1 MLRSTLA
8 LLLGA
13 GVLPA
18 FAAAPQF
25 YLPGDAVPTKHTIDM
40 TIDPDRA
47 TFTGTARID
56 VRLLKPQATI
66 WVNATD
72 ITVKEASVEI
82 GGRKLAAKPVTELN
96 EFLGLELEKPA
107 GPGPATLVIS
117 YEAKL
122 NEKPSVGA
130 FRSSFEG
137 NWYVYTSFT
146 AIDARRAFPCFDE
159 PRYKTPWQFTIHV
172 KRTDRAF
179 TNAKMLRE
187 TEEPDGMKAV
197 VFEPTELL
205 PSEITAFA
213 VGPFETAE
221 GPAAGA
227 RKVPVRVITPKGHA
241 AEGKYAAGI
250 TADIVKRLE
259 TYTGVP
265 YSFQKLDHISVPNLP
280 FGATENAGLITYRS
294 ILVPPGPEPQRS
306 PRGTMTHELA
316 HHWFGDLVTQAN
328 WQEVWL
334 SEGFATWLTS
344 EVGDDEASPARRHIA
359 AVAARERMMATD
371 AGPRTRP
378 VRLDFKDREG
388 MRDVYSGFVYQKGA
402 AVLLMLEG
410 WMGQPQLRK
419 GLRTYLARHR
429 FANATTDD
437 LARDLRSTTRTDT
450 SAVLHTFLDQSGIPS
465 VRADLRCQPSGG
477 ARIHFEQVN
486 TAAQWTIPVCWKTD
500 GGKSGCALMS
510 TAGSTVT
517 LPKAAACP
525 AWIYWNAGGTG
536 YYRSD
541 WTPAQLSALAG
552 KGLDKLTAAE
562 RLTLIYDL
570 RAMKLGNLMEA
581 SAMDPLLEK
590 LTADP
595 EPEIAQAAKQALT
608 GETPQQR
615 PRR

>member
-1 MLRSTLA
+1 M
-8 LLLGA
+8 
-13 GVLPA
+13 
-18 FAAAPQF
+18 AAAPQF
-25 YLPGDAVPTKHTIDM
+25 YLPGDAVPTNHIIDM
-40 TIDPDRA
+40 TIDPDRP
-47 TFTGTARID
+47 TFSGTARIE

-82 GGRKLAAKPVTELN
+82 GGRRLSAKPVTEAN
-96 EFLGLELEKPA
+96 EFLGLELDQPA
-107 GPGPATLVIS
+107 GPGRATLVIG

-130 FRSSFEG
+130 FRSIFE
-137 NWYVYTSFT
+137 NHWYVYTCFT
-146 AIDARRAFPCFDE
+146 AIEARRAFPCFDE

-172 KRTDRAF
+172 KRSDRAF
-179 TNAKMLRE
+179 TNARLLRE
-187 TEEPDGMKAV
+187 TEEPDGMKAL
-197 VFEPTELL
+197 VFAPTEIL
-205 PSEITAFA
+205 PAEVTAFA

-250 TADIVKRLE
+250 TASIVARLE

-265 YSFQKLDHISVPNLP
+265 YSFQKLDHVSVPNLP
-280 FGATENAGLITYRS
+280 FGAVENAGLITYRS

-316 HHWFGDLVTQAN
+316 HHWFGDLVTQEN
-328 WQEVWL
+328 WQDVWL

-344 EVGDDEASPARRHIA
+344 EVGDDETSAARKHIA
-359 AVAARERMMATD
+359 AVAARERMMMTD

-378 VRLDFKDREG
+378 VRLDFKDRTG

-410 WMGQPQLRK
+410 WMGQRQLQK

-437 LARDLRSTTRTDT
+437 LARDIRTATGTDT
-450 SAVLHTFLDQSGIPS
+450 SAVLHTFLDQTGIPS
-465 VRADLRCQPSGG
+465 VKADLRCDPAAG
-477 ARIHFEQVN
+477 ARIAFEQVN
-486 TAAQWTIPVCWKTD
+486 TTAKWTVPVCWKAD
-500 GGKSGCALMS
+500 GGKSGCDVMS
-510 TAGSTVT
+510 AARREVA
-517 LPKAAACP
+517 LPKAAGCP

-541 WTPAQLSALAG
+541 WTPAQLSALSEN
-552 KGLDKLTAAE
+552 GLDKLTEAE
-562 RLTLIYDL
+562 RLTLVYDL
-570 RAMKLGNLMEA
+570 RAMKLGKLMEA
-581 SAMDPLLEK
+581 PAMDPLLTK
-590 LTADP
+590 LASDP
-595 EPEIAQAAKQALT
+595 QPEVAQAAKQALA
-608 GETPQQR
+608 GEAPQER

>member
-1 MLRSTLA
+1 MPRTAVA
-8 LLLGA
+8 LLVAA

-18 FAAAPQF
+18 LAAAPQF
-25 YLPGDAVPTKHTIDM
+25 YLPGDAIPTKHVIEM
-40 TIDPDRA
+40 TIDPSRP

-66 WVNATD
+66 WLNATD
-72 ITVKEASVEI
+72 ITVKEASVQI
-82 GGRKLAAKPVTELN
+82 GGRKLSAKPLTEAN

-107 GPGPATLVIS
+107 GPGRATLVIG

-122 NEKPSVGA
+122 NEKPAVGA
-130 FRSSFEG
+130 FRSNFE
-137 NWYVYTSFT
+137 NHWYVYTCFT
-146 AIDARRAFPCFDE
+146 AIEARRAFPCFDE

-172 KRTDRAF
+172 KRSDRAF
-179 TNAKMLRE
+179 TNARLLRE
-187 TEEPDGMKAV
+187 TEEPEGMKAV
-197 VFEPTELL
+197 VFAQTEIL
-205 PSEITAFA
+205 PAEVTAFA

-241 AEGKYAAGI
+241 AEGEYAAGI
-250 TADIVKRLE
+250 TASVVARLE
-259 TYTGVP
+259 AYTGVP
-265 YSFQKLDHISVPNLP
+265 YSFQKLDHVSVPNLP
-280 FGATENAGLITYRS
+280 FGAVENAGLITYRS

-328 WQEVWL
+328 WQDVWL

-344 EVGDDEASPARRHIA
+344 EVGDDETSPARKHIA
-359 AVAARERMMATD
+359 AVTARERMMATD

-378 VRLDFKDREG
+378 VRLDFKDRTG

-410 WMGQPQLRK
+410 WMGQQQLQK
-419 GLRTYLARHR
+419 GLRMYLARHR

-437 LARDLRSTTRTDT
+437 LARDIRTAT
-450 SAVLHTFLDQSGIPS
+450 GTETGAVLHTFLDQTGIPS
-465 VRADLRCQPSGG
+465 VKADLRCDPSAG
-477 ARIHFEQVN
+477 ARMIFEQVN
-486 TAAQWTIPVCWKTD
+486 ATSQWTIPVCWKTD
-500 GGKSGCALMS
+500 GGRSGCDVLSAAQREVALPK
-510 TAGSTVT
+510 TAG
-517 LPKAAACP
+517 CP

-541 WTPAQLSALAG
+541 WTPAQLSALSE

-562 RLTLIYDL
+562 RLTLVYDL
-570 RAMKLGNLMEA
+570 RAMKLGKLMEA
-581 SAMDPLLEK
+581 SAMDPLLTK
-590 LTADP
+590 LASDP
-595 EPEIAQAAKQALT
+595 QPEIAQAAQQALT
-608 GETPQQR
+608 GEAPQER